1 MSKKKNLDISF
12 IESEY
17 KSLIPVADRF
27 CKEVKN
33 QLDIIL
39 SDLEVKLG
47 FPVHYR
53 IKTWDSLLQKLD
65 RVQLRINS
73 VKDFQDLAGFRIIL
87 LFKDDIEKVIK
98 ALSEHF
104 LVVRKYNT
112 QERLKEDQFGYS
124 SIHVIIKLP
133 DNWLLVPTFKGMSE
147 LQAEIQIRTLAQHI
161 WAEASHVLQYKQE
174 ESVPSTLLR
183 SIYRISAL
191 LETVDLEFERVLDQ
205 KQSYRQTI
213 NIVTDYAA
221 ELNVD
226 LLEKSLDTLLPS
238 QNKSEDEQYSLM
250 VSELNYFGIKTLQD
264 LKELVENELKK
275 ALEADR
281 NTAADRLI
289 EYQREGLSSTLG
301 TDRPETLAQGFF
313 FTHTGLIREMISQKF
328 GKKSLANY
336 WNLHNLYE

>member
-1 MSKKKNLDISF
+1 MSKKKNLEISS
-12 IESEY
+12 IENEY

-39 SDLEVKLG
+39 SDLEIKLG

-53 IKTWDSLLQKLD
+53 IKTWDSLLQKID
-65 RVQLRINS
+65 RVQLRISS
-73 VKDFQDLAGFRIIL
+73 VKNFQDLVGFRIIL

-104 LVVRKYNT
+104 YIVKKYNT

-133 DNWLLVPTFKGMSE
+133 EKWLLVPTFKGMSE
-147 LQAEIQIRTLAQHI
+147 IQAEIQIRTLAQHI

-183 SIYRISAL
+183 SIYRVSAL
-191 LETVDLEFERVLDQ
+191 LETVDLEFERVLEQ
-205 KQSYRQTI
+205 KNSYRQ
-213 NIVTDYAA
+213 NIDISSNDFA

-226 LLEKSLDTLLPS
+226 LLEKTLDMLLPIC
-238 QNKSEDEQYSLM
+238 NKSEDEEYSEII
-250 VSELNYFGIKTLQD
+250 SELNYFGIKTLQN
-264 LKELVENELKK
+264 LKELVNNELTMV
-275 ALEADR
+275 LETDR
-281 NTAADRLI
+281 KTAEYELI
-289 EYQREGLSSTLG
+289 EYQHKSFFSG
-301 TDRPETLAQGFF
+301 TDRPETLVQGFF
-313 FTHTGLIREMISQKF
+313 FNHTGLIRMMIEQKF
-328 GKKSLANY
+328 GYSSRVNY
-336 WNLHNLYE
+336 WKSENVDP